1 MDKILLSGI
10 SCTAYLGVLSGEK
23 ETAQEILIDLVLGLD
38 LEAAAKAD
46 QVQLTVDYRQ
56 VVSRVQMTVEQS
68 RFHLLEALA
77 SELCQTVLRDNK
89 IESVRITVRKF
100 PESLRDKLTDVA
112 VEMTR
117 QTQRDAGS
125 DRE

>member
-1 MDKILLSGI
+1 MDKILLNSI
-10 SCTAYLGVLSGEK
+10 SCTAHLGVLPGER
-23 ETAQEILIDLVLGLD
+23 ETTQDILIDLVLWLD

-56 VVSRVQMTVEQS
+56 VVSQVQITVEQS

-77 SELCQTVLRDNK
+77 AELCQTVLRENN
-89 IESVRITVRKF
+89 IESVQITVRKF

-117 QTQRDAGS
+117 TAQRDAGS
-125 DRE
+125 EQE

>member
-10 SCTAYLGVLSGEK
+10 SCTAHLGVLPGER
-23 ETAQEILIDLVLGLD
+23 ETTQDILIDLVLWLD
-38 LEAAAKAD
+38 LEAAARTD
-46 QVQLTVDYRQ
+46 QVQFTVDYRQ
-56 VVSRVQMTVEQS
+56 VVSQVQMTVEQS

-77 SELCQTVLRDNK
+77 SELCQAVLRENSV
-89 IESVRITVRKF
+89 ESVRITVRKF

-117 QTQRDAGS
+117 KAQPDADS
-125 DRE
+125 EQE

>member
-10 SCTAYLGVLSGEK
+10 SCTAYLGVLPGEK

-38 LEAAAKAD
+38 LEAAAKTD

-56 VVSRVQMTVEQS
+56 VVTQVQMTVEQS